1 VAYLLGVIES
11 EDRIPDRDDEG
22 MDEDWPGIHG
32 MSRPGMDA
40 HGRDA
45 DAAAATPASSGT
57 ESAAASLA
65 LDAGASLMLDPLR
78 SPSSQPDPACFMYRV
93 DWRDLVGLLHS
104 LIDSTLRS
112 LRLLS
117 LGDRIGYLPPTRYS
131 LSTLSIAVTC
141 N

>member
-1 VAYLLGVIES
+1 MAYLLGVIES

-104 LIDSTLRS
+104 LIDSHSPLTSTFVTWRS
-112 LRLLS
+112 
-117 LGDRIGYLPPTRYS
+117 DWLPTPYPVLPVYIKYCRD
-131 LSTLSIAVTC
+131 V
-141 N
+141 